1 MIGNLFGLMAGAR
14 QISKQ
19 AAISN
24 GVTAKCE
31 AVRADA
37 GARVCDPSHAVLIP
51 RGKAMERAKGI
62 EPSYAAW
69 EAAVL
74 PLNYA
79 RLDAYQ
85 ADLAETAPSA
95 KRLGVGFRRD
105 LDLVRIF

>member
-1 MIGNLFGLMAGAR
+1 MAGAR
-14 QISKQ
+14 QIAKQ

-69 EAAVL
+69 ENESLAAFSWL
-74 PLNYA
+74 FAPLT
-79 RLDAYQ
+79 D
-85 ADLAETAPSA
+85 
-95 KRLGVGFRRD
+95 
-105 LDLVRIF
+105 

>member
-1 MIGNLFGLMAGAR
+1 MSLR
-14 QISKQ
+14 PKS
-19 AAISN
+19 
-24 GVTAKCE
+24 
-31 AVRADA
+31 
-37 GARVCDPSHAVLIP
+37 
-51 RGKAMERAKGI
+51 RGIDTREKAMERAKGI

-95 KRLGVGFRRD
+95 KRLGGLSRRN
-105 LDLVRIF
+105 LNFSFAFFKVWPFMTVL

>member
-1 MIGNLFGLMAGAR
+1 MAGAR
-14 QISKQ
+14 QIAKQ

-69 EAAVL
+69 ENESLAAFSGL
-74 PLNYA
+74 YAPLTY
-79 RLDAYQ
+79 
-85 ADLAETAPSA
+85 
-95 KRLGVGFRRD
+95 
-105 LDLVRIF
+105 

>member
-1 MIGNLFGLMAGAR
+1 MIGSLFGLMAGAR
-14 QISKQ
+14 QIAKQ
-19 AAISN
+19 AAIAD

-69 EAAVL
+69 ENESL
-74 PLNYA
+74 PLEHTLYTS
-79 RLDAYQ
+79 LSY
-85 ADLAETAPSA
+85 
-95 KRLGVGFRRD
+95 
-105 LDLVRIF
+105 

>member
-1 MIGNLFGLMAGAR
+1 MAGAR
-14 QISKQ
+14 QIAKQ

-51 RGKAMERAKGI
+51 REKAMERAKGI

-69 EAAVL
+69 ENESLAAFSWL
-74 PLNYA
+74 FAPLT
-79 RLDAYQ
+79 D
-85 ADLAETAPSA
+85 
-95 KRLGVGFRRD
+95 
-105 LDLVRIF
+105 

>member
-1 MIGNLFGLMAGAR
+1 MAGAR
-14 QISKQ
+14 QIAKQ

-51 RGKAMERAKGI
+51 REKAMERAKGI

-69 EAAVL
+69 ENESSAASSWPYV
-74 PLNYA
+74 PL
-79 RLDAYQ
+79 
-85 ADLAETAPSA
+85 TH
-95 KRLGVGFRRD
+95 
-105 LDLVRIF
+105 